1 MSTTIPQ
8 ERSPG
13 YTRRE
18 RPLHG
23 GRVTVS
29 DGSTRMEMHK
39 AMMKEVTLDYEQIS
53 PNCTFEERNLL
64 AGSQLAL
71 DYAVGLFAAIYVLAS
86 RSLEPSEV
94 TSLTR
99 P

>member
-1 MSTTIPQ
+1 VEGSALVVAA
-8 ERSPG
+8 RLR
-13 YTRRE
+13 TRR
-18 RPLHG
+18 R
-23 GRVTVS
+23 
-29 DGSTRMEMHK
+29 TRMEMHK
-39 AMMKEVTLDYEQIS
+39 AMVKEVSDDYERIG
-53 PNCTFEERNLL
+53 PDCTFEERNLL

-71 DYAVGLFAAIYVLAS
+71 DYAVGVYAAIYILAS